1 MQILQ
6 KIFLLSLSLTRTQCM
21 RGSGVK
27 KTEIPHGTLNTH
39 EICTSVNY
47 TRK

>member
-6 KIFLLSLSLTRTQCM
+6 KIFLYVTTHTQ
-21 RGSGVK
+21 GSGVN
-27 KTEIPHGTLNTH
+27 TEIEYGTFFNTL

-47 TRK
+47 TYK